1 MATKTT
7 GDGDT
12 STRGALAWVII
23 GCGVLGIVAVSI
35 GVVWS
40 ADDHEEAA
48 RYVFAGV
55 VPLFSTWVGAV
66 IAYYFTRQ
74 SLEAATE
81 STLKLTGGLTADTPV
96 ADVMIPRAKITSH
109 DLKAGEN
116 AGDVPL
122 KDLLDEM
129 TAAGRHRIPILDQS
143 GAVVHVV
150 HDSTINAFA
159 PTPAAEKIGD
169 LPPDLKKLVDALG
182 FVGARAVV
190 KDARAAMNAVPG
202 CNDVFVTESGKRE
215 DPVVGWLTNTDL
227 ASIE

>member
-1 MATKTT
+1 MAKKST
-7 GDGDT
+7 GDGDS

-35 GVVWS
+35 AVIWS
-40 ADDHEEAA
+40 ADDHGEAS

-81 STLKLTGGLTADTPV
+81 STLKLSGGLTADTPV

-109 DLKAGEN
+109 ALKAGEN
-116 AGDVPL
+116 ADDVLL

-129 TAAGRHRIPILDQS
+129 RAASRHRIPILHPS

-159 PTPAAEKIGD
+159 PAPAAEKVSD
-169 LPPDLKKLVDALG
+169 LPSELRQAVDALG
-182 FVGARAVV
+182 FVGPSAVV
-190 KDARAAMNAVPG
+190 KDARAAMSAVPG

-215 DPVVGWLTNTDL
+215 DPIVGWLTNTDL
-227 ASIE
+227 AAIQ

>member
-1 MATKTT
+1 MAQKSP
-7 GDGDT
+7 GDGDS

-23 GCGVLGIVAVSI
+23 GCGVIGIVAVSI
-35 GVVWS
+35 AVIWS
-40 ADDHEEAA
+40 AKDHGEAS

-81 STLKLTGGLTADTPV
+81 STLRLTGGLTADTPV
-96 ADVMIPRAKITSH
+96 ADVMIPRAKLTTH

-116 AGDVPL
+116 AADVLL
-122 KDLLDEM
+122 KDLLDAM
-129 TAAGRHRIPILDQS
+129 TAAGFHRIPILDPA
-143 GAVVHVV
+143 GAVLHVV

-159 PTPAAEKIGD
+159 PAPAAEKISD
-169 LPPDLKKLVDALG
+169 LPPALRKAIDALG
-182 FVGARAVV
+182 FVGKSAIV

-215 DPVVGWLTNTDL
+215 DPIVGWLTNTDL
-227 ASIE
+227 AAIQ